1 MITILFRM
9 KMKNGKEEPALA
21 SLRMMAE
28 TVSASEPD
36 TLAYVFHR
44 SQEDPADVVLYE
56 AYPDEAALQAHVRSP
71 HMADFQTSIAE
82 LFDTSAIKVDALKRI
97 AGFVRA
103 G

>member
-1 MITILFRM
+1 MVTILFRM

-28 TVSASEPD
+28 TVSASERD

-44 SQEDPADVVLYE
+44 SQEDAAEVVLYE

-71 HMADFQTSIAE
+71 HMAEFQTSVAE

-97 AGFVRA
+97 VGFVRA

>member
-28 TVSASEPD
+28 TVSASERD

-44 SQEDPADVVLYE
+44 SQEDPSDVVLYE
-56 AYPDEAALQAHVRSP
+56 AYPGRGSAPGARPVAP
-71 HMADFQTSIAE
+71 H
-82 LFDTSAIKVDALKRI
+82 
-97 AGFVRA
+97 G
-103 G
+103 

>member
-21 SLRMMAE
+21 SLRTMAE
-28 TVSASEPD
+28 AVSASEPD

-44 SQEDPADVVLYE
+44 SQEDAADVVLYE
-56 AYPDEAALQAHVRSP
+56 AYPDEAALQAHVRSSR
-71 HMADFQTSIAE
+71 MAEFRTSLAE

-97 AGFVRA
+97 SGFVRA

>member
-9 KMKNGKEEPALA
+9 KMRDGKEEPALA
-21 SLRMMAE
+21 SLRKMAE
-28 TVSASEPD
+28 SVSASEPD

-56 AYPDEAALQAHVRSP
+56 AYPDNAALQTHVQSP
-71 HMADFQTSIAE
+71 LMAEFQETVAE
-82 LFDTSAIKVDALKRI
+82 LFDVSTIKVDALKRI

>member
-9 KMKNGKEEPALA
+9 KMRNGKEEPALA
-21 SLRMMAE
+21 SLRKMAK

-56 AYPDEAALQAHVRSP
+56 AYPDNAALQSHVQSP
-71 HMADFQTSIAE
+71 HMAEFQTSVAE
-82 LFDTSAIKVDALKRI
+82 LFDVSAIKADALERI
-97 AGFVRA
+97 AGFVRE

>member
-9 KMKNGKEEPALA
+9 KMRNGKEEPALA
-21 SLRMMAE
+21 SLRKMAE
-28 TVSASEPD
+28 AVSASEPN

-44 SQEDPADVVLYE
+44 SQDDAADVVLYE
-56 AYPDEAALQAHVRSP
+56 AYPDKAALQAHVQSP
-71 HMADFQTSIAE
+71 HMAEFQTSVAE

>member
-9 KMKNGKEEPALA
+9 KMRSGKEEPALA
-21 SLRMMAE
+21 SLRKMAE
-28 TVSASEPD
+28 AVSASELD
-36 TLAYVFHR
+36 TLAYVYHR
-44 SQEDPADVVLYE
+44 SQEDPSDVVLYE
-56 AYPDEAALQAHVRSP
+56 AYVDNAALQAHVQSP
-71 HMADFQTSIAE
+71 HMADMQASIAE

>member
-9 KMKNGKEEPALA
+9 KMRNGKEKPALA
-21 SLRMMAE
+21 SLRKMAA

-44 SQEDPADVVLYE
+44 SQDDAADVVLYE
-56 AYPDEAALQAHVRSP
+56 AYLDNAALQTHVQSP
-71 HMADFQTSIAE
+71 HMAEFQTKVAE
-82 LFDTSAIKVDALKRI
+82 LFDVSAIKVDALERI